1 MNIFK
6 EMALSIYSFKS
17 YKEFLNN
24 KKSKVFLFGIVLM
37 LIYFAVTVLIPFGV
51 FQIRTGGIGALLDE
65 NIPDFELY
73 DGELWVEDVIEYD
86 AAGTYVYIDT
96 DPEYVFYDAEE
107 MEEAL
112 YRYANVILMDSEK
125 MILKS
130 GGEVQGFYFSDLD
143 LECDKDD
150 GMKWVPFL
158 NIMIAAGMV
167 LACIWMCALFF
178 FGVLFIALM
187 GMIAAS
193 CMKYQI
199 TFGQLYLLGI
209 YSRTL
214 PLIIKAAVSF
224 LPVNIP
230 FFVIINFGISVFIL
244 VRVIQNLK
252 EQQLKRP
259 LEFTSN
265 TQYYGESNWD
275 SNSGDSS
282 NNGNSN
288 NGNDFSWM
296 K

>member
-6 EMALSIYSFKS
+6 EMALSIYSYKT
-17 YKEFLNN
+17 YKEFLKN

-37 LIYFAVTVLIPFGV
+37 LIYFAVTMLIPFAG
-51 FQIRTGGIGALLDE
+51 FQIRTGGIGSLLDE
-65 NIPDFELY
+65 NIPDFSLS

-86 AAGTYVYIDT
+86 AGGTYMCIDT
-96 DPEYVFYDAEE
+96 DPEYVFYDADE
-107 MEEAL
+107 MEDQL
-112 YRYANVILMDSEK
+112 YRYTSVILMDSEK
-125 MILKS
+125 MIVKS

-150 GMKWVPFL
+150 WMRWVPFI
-158 NIMIAAGMV
+158 NFMIVAFLI
-167 LACIWMCALFF
+167 LAYIWMCALFF
-178 FGVLFIALM
+178 FGVLFVALL

-193 CMKYQI
+193 CMKYQM

-214 PLIIKAAVSF
+214 PLIIKAAISF

-230 FFVIINFGISVFIL
+230 FFVFINYGISVFIL

-252 EQQLKRP
+252 EQQLNRP

-265 TQYYGESNWD
+265 TEYYSGSNL
-275 SNSGDSS
+275 GS
-282 NNGNSN
+282 NNSNNDNNN

>member
-17 YKEFLNN
+17 YKEFLKN

-37 LIYFAVTVLIPFGV
+37 FIYFAITMLVPFAR
-51 FQIRTGGIGALLDE
+51 FQIRTGGIGRLLDE
-65 NIPDFELY
+65 NIPDFELS
-73 DGELWVEDVIEYD
+73 DGVLWVEDVIEFD
-86 AAGTYVYIDT
+86 EAGTYVCIDT
-96 DPEYVFYDAEE
+96 NPEYVFYDAED
-107 MEEAL
+107 MEEYL
-112 YRYANVILMDSEK
+112 YSYANVILMDSEK

-130 GGEVQGFYFSDLD
+130 SGQVQGLYFSDLD
-143 LECDKDD
+143 FECDKDD
-150 GMKWVPFL
+150 WMGWVPFI
-158 NIMIAAGMV
+158 NFMIV
-167 LACIWMCALFF
+167 LCMILAYIWMCALFF
-178 FGVLFIALM
+178 FGALFVALL

-193 CMKYQI
+193 CMKYQM

-214 PLIIKAAVSF
+214 PLIIKAVLSF
-224 LPVNIP
+224 LPFNIP
-230 FFVIINFGISVFIL
+230 FFVIINFGISVFII

-252 EQQLKRP
+252 EQRLNKP

-265 TQYYGESNWD
+265 TGYNGVDINGDGSN
-275 SNSGDSS
+275 G
-282 NNGNSN
+282 N

>member
-1 MNIFK
+1 MNILK
-6 EMALSIYSFKS
+6 EMALSIYSYKT
-17 YKEFLNN
+17 YKEFLKN

-37 LIYFAVTVLIPFGV
+37 LIYFAVTMLIPFAG
-51 FQIRTGGIGALLDE
+51 FQIRTGGIGSLLDE
-65 NIPDFELY
+65 NIPDFSLS

-86 AAGTYVYIDT
+86 AGGTYLCIDT
-96 DPEYVFYDAEE
+96 DPEYVFYDADE
-107 MEEAL
+107 MEDQL
-112 YRYANVILMDSEK
+112 YRYTSVILMDSEK
-125 MILKS
+125 MIVKS
-130 GGEVQGFYFSDLD
+130 GGEVQGIYFSDLD

-150 GMKWVPFL
+150 WMKWVPFI
-158 NIMIAAGMV
+158 NFMIVAFMI
-167 LACIWMCALFF
+167 LAYIWMCALFF
-178 FGVLFIALM
+178 FGVLFVALL

-193 CMKYQI
+193 CMKYQM

-214 PLIIKAAVSF
+214 PLIIKAAISF

-230 FFVIINFGISVFIL
+230 FFVFINYGISVFIL

-252 EQQLKRP
+252 EQQLSRP

-265 TQYYGESNWD
+265 TEYYSGSNM
-275 SNSGDSS
+275 GS
-282 NNGNSN
+282 NNGNNDNNNNNN